1 MKLCDMVTLKIDN
14 AECVVLKVK
23 DGQEMNLLG
32 LGCFN
37 GNEKILRLTKGKTV
51 TCTVICDDGHRYS
64 WHWGADGYTLVTDAA
79 RRKGQMIQ
87 VIFPDLYCLRRRL
100 FSQKREKLFDGKS
113 GSLFQCIGGAIGF
126 QTATVSAV
134 T

>member
-79 RRKGQMIQ
+79 TFIATGTLKLKAAFIDKN
-87 VIFPDLYCLRRRL
+87 IF
-100 FSQKREKLFDGKS
+100 
-113 GSLFQCIGGAIGF
+113 
-126 QTATVSAV
+126 
-134 T
+134 

>member
-14 AECVVLKVK
+14 AECVVLEVK

-87 VIFPDLYCLRRRL
+87 ECIERDY
-100 FSQKREKLFDGKS
+100 GI
-113 GSLFQCIGGAIGF
+113 QCKKY
-126 QTATVSAV
+126 
-134 T
+134 

>member
-1 MKLCDMVTLKIDN
+1 MKLCDMVTLEINN

-37 GNEKILRLTKGKTV
+37 GDEKILRLTKGRNV
-51 TCTVICDDGHRYS
+51 TCTVIRDDGRRYS
-64 WHWGADGYTLVTDAA
+64 WDWGIDGYTLVTDAQ

-87 VIFPDLYCLRRRL
+87 ECIERDYGIQC
-100 FSQKREKLFDGKS
+100 KRY
-113 GSLFQCIGGAIGF
+113 
-126 QTATVSAV
+126 
-134 T
+134 